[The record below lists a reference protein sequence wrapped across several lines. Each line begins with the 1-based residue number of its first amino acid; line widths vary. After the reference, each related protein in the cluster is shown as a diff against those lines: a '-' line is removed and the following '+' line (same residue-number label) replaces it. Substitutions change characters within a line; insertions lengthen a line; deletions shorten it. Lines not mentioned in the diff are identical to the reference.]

1 MKKHNCFLIIIAV
14 VLLCSCASG
23 PKTKH
28 KSQALYGMIYD
39 RDNRPVSGADIYV
52 NGKYRASS
60 DIQGHFIINP
70 IKPRAQYAIRV
81 VKPEWEE
88 IETTVS
94 FMDPSHVLYLHIF
107 SGDQLLAEAETAIGN
122 KNWNGAE
129 AFLSRALAA
138 GAETLP
144 AEYLRAIIARGQGQY
159 GEAYSIL
166 KKLTETET
174 NIPYLWL
181 FLADLCQYHMD
192 SREEAGKYLVNF
204 LALRHNADT
213 EQRLEKLR
221 EEISG
226 NKREPEYGAP
236 EHENIGENTDENAG
250 RDIGENAGENA
261 DRDTGNNTEENT
273 DGDTGNNTEEN
284 ADGDTGDNTE
294 ENADGDTGDNTE
306 ENADGDTGDN
316 TEENADGD
324 TG

>member
-1 MKKHNCFLIIIAV
+1 MKRNSCFLIIGFLIINTV

-39 RDNRPVSGADIYV
+39 RDNRPVSNANIYV

-70 IKPRAQYAIRV
+70 IKPKAQYAIRV

-88 IETTVS
+88 VETSIS
-94 FMDPSHVLYLHIF
+94 FMDPSHVLYLHMF

-129 AFLSRALAA
+129 TFLSRALAA

-144 AEYLRAIIARGQGQY
+144 AEYLRAILVRSRGQY

-166 KKLTETET
+166 KTLTETET
-174 NIPYLWL
+174 NAPYLWL
-181 FLADLCQYHMD
+181 FLADLCQYHLD
-192 SREEAGKYLVNF
+192 SREEAAEYLANF
-204 LALRHNADT
+204 LVLRHDTDT

-221 EEISG
+221 EQMSADRRGPTYGEGKHG
-226 NKREPEYGAP
+226 NT
-236 EHENIGENTDENAG
+236 GEDAGESTDGNVGEDTNKNAG
-250 RDIGENAGENA
+250 EDADESIGGNTGKNSGGNTGENA
-261 DRDTGNNTEENT
+261 DR
-273 DGDTGNNTEEN
+273 N
-284 ADGDTGDNTE
+284 A
-294 ENADGDTGDNTE
+294 A
-306 ENADGDTGDN
+306 
-316 TEENADGD
+316 
-324 TG
+324 